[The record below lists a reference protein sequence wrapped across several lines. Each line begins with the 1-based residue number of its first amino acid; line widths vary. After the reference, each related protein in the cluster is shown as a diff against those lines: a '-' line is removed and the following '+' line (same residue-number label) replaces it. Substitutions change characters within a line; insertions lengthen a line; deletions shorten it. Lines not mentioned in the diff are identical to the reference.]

1 MLPAL
6 ENASMPAA
14 VVAAAGVAVR
24 FDRVCFAFDE
34 QVVLEDLSFTLERGS
49 MTVLLGA
56 SGAGKSVV
64 LKLVLGLLAPDAGH
78 IVVNDQSIDRMGE
91 RDLMRV
97 RADIGMMF
105 QENALFDS
113 LTVAERRRLPIVGG
127 IAPSCRRQVHPPR
140 RGGARADRPPG
151 LHRHVAGV
159 AIGRSTSTVAIAR
172 AIAARPNLV
181 LLDDPTAG
189 LDPITAT
196 TIDDE
201 IVKLRD
207 LEHVTSVVATHQM
220 RDAFYLARHEAV
232 QSARGAEIRPLATG
246 HLSPVR
252 FLVLHQGRVYFDGT
266 GDELRAARDSFLRV
280 LVQDAATL
288 VSRADTRRLFDGR
301 VAARRSS
308 SKSRERS
315 RAPP

>member
-1 MLPAL
+1 M
-6 ENASMPAA
+6 SAA

-34 QVVLEDLSFTLERGS
+34 QVVLEDLSFALERGS

-56 SGAGKSVV
+56 SGAGKSIV
-64 LKLVLGLLAPDAGH
+64 LKLILGLLAPDAGH
-78 IVVNDQSIDRMGE
+78 IFVNGQAVDRMGE

-113 LTVAERRRLPIVGG
+113 LTVAENVGYRLSEELHLPAVVVRRRVEEVLGLIGLQDYLDTLPASLSGG
-127 IAPSCRRQVHPPR
+127 QRRR
-140 RGGARADRPPG
+140 
-151 LHRHVAGV
+151 
-159 AIGRSTSTVAIAR
+159 VAIAR

-181 LLDDPTAG
+181 LLDDPTSG

-232 QSARGAEIRPLATG
+232 RSARGVEIRPLATG
-246 HLSPVR
+246 HVSPVR

-266 GDELRAARDSFLRV
+266 GDELRAARDQFLRRFSYR
-280 LVQDAATL
+280 TL
-288 VSRADTRRLFDGR
+288 
-301 VAARRSS
+301 
-308 SKSRERS
+308 
-315 RAPP
+315 PPW